1 MAWEARLGLKRKRR
15 ASIGRGKNRLNG
27 LGSPSGIETRA
38 RHHARGLRERL
49 NGLGSP
55 SGIETLAFRSHH
67 AGYVHG
73 LNGLGSPS
81 GGRKFSQDWHSW
93 LYESA
98 LVFVDVRFVASE
110 EASEYVARREDGD

>member
-1 MAWEARLGLKRKRR
+1 MAWEARLGLKP
-15 ASIGRGKNRLNG
+15 SQQLLEQTSQNG
-27 LGSPSGIETRA
+27 
-38 RHHARGLRERL
+38 L

>member
-1 MAWEARLGLKRKRR
+1 MAWEARLGLKHNQPYT
-15 ASIGRGKNRLNG
+15 GPVKN
-27 LGSPSGIETRA
+27 A
-38 RHHARGLRERL
+38 
-49 NGLGSP
+49 
-55 SGIETLAFRSHH
+55 
-67 AGYVHG
+67 G